1 MVHILTYQCIVSW
14 VGSRKRGEEKDKG
27 REYEGYRKEEEKNK
41 ERESEE
47 KKVGRR
53 ESRRI
58 EKGRRERGQ
67 G

>member
-1 MVHILTYQCIVSW
+1 MVYTVLLVLMVHILTYQCIVSW

-47 KKVGRR
+47 KM
-53 ESRRI
+53 
-58 EKGRRERGQ
+58 KGRKKGEEKD
-67 G
+67 